1 MQIGRW
7 RSLRRTALP
16 ETTAKKG
23 ADYPVTPI
31 VLAFSVFVV
40 IGSCELF
47 PLFNFNITVNLS
59 FIVEFFVLWGILFR
73 LILLFRETEKAWVGD
88 ILRFL
93 GLRDKNITG
102 QLQIVLEGQPHSP
115 ILIHK
120 HALLTISARAWTNFK
135 ADLEHRPS
143 LGILKFYRLEF
154 RSR

>member
-1 MQIGRW
+1 MALQMSSTPMIIFRQLQGVLQIGRW

-16 ETTAKKG
+16 QTTAKKG

-31 VLAFSVFVV
+31 VLGFFVFVV

-59 FIVEFFVLWGILFR
+59 FIVEFFR
-73 LILLFRETEKAWVGD
+73 
-88 ILRFL
+88 
-93 GLRDKNITG
+93 
-102 QLQIVLEGQPHSP
+102 
-115 ILIHK
+115 
-120 HALLTISARAWTNFK
+120 

-143 LGILKFYRLEF
+143 LGILKLYRLEF